1 MKSMIVIPTYN
12 ERENVAKMV
21 HTIFHLE
28 DEFHITIVDDNSPD
42 GTGEVAEKLA
52 QEYPRLH
59 VIHRAGKLGLGTAYV
74 EGFRYALSAGMD
86 CIFQMDADFS
96 HDPKYLHDMLVA
108 LQDADM
114 IIGSRSYEGVRVNG
128 WRFRRLLL
136 SKFANMFASYVIVIP
151 VWDFTAGFNG
161 YRRCVL
167 EGIDLDRV
175 RSDGYAFQIEVKTY
189 AYRSGF
195 RIKEIPIIFGGRE
208 FGDSKLNRGIAW
220 EAFWTVLRLHS
231 PLLAIIKH
239 LKYLSKNY
247 SDYVGQ
253 NAQEIRKEGKSQ
265 AC

>member
-1 MKSMIVIPTYN
+1 MIVIPTYN
-12 ERENVAKMV
+12 ERENVGKMV
-21 HTIFHLE
+21 HAIFHLE

-86 CIFQMDADFS
+86 YIFQMDADFS

-114 IIGSRSYEGVRVNG
+114 IIGSRYYEGVRVNG

-136 SKFANMFASYVIVIP
+136 SKFANMFASYIILIP

-161 YRRCVL
+161 YRRRVL

-220 EAFWTVLRLHS
+220 EAFWAVLRLHS

-239 LKYLSKNY
+239 LRYLSKNY